1 MFSATEMQTRIE
13 DQAFPPESCDDIRG
27 ILATPPSKFFP
38 LSRLENIETQPSH
51 TWSACVPFDQTSPG
65 RFRC

>member
-27 ILATPPSKFFP
+27 IPATSPSKFFP
-38 LSRLENIETQPSH
+38 LSRLEI
-51 TWSACVPFDQTSPG
+51 V
-65 RFRC
+65 